1 MNQVLEDFLSNHP
14 GRDFTRRGLR
24 LHYIDEGQGEPVVM
38 VHGNPTWSFL
48 YRRLIDSL
56 RGSHRVIVPDH
67 IGCGRSEK
75 PDDSRYS
82 YTLKSRVDDLEALLE
97 SLGLDRDITLIL
109 HDWGG
114 MIGMAYAARHPERI
128 ARLVVTNTAAF
139 HNPESKPLPRVLA
152 FCRRSSLAAGLV
164 RGANAFC
171 LGTAL
176 IGCKRTKMSRDL
188 REAYLYPY
196 NSWSNRIAVLRFVQ
210 DIPLA
215 QGDPSYDL
223 VSWVQERLQ
232 LLVSIPMLIL
242 WGMKDFVFDHHFL
255 EEWQRRFPAAE
266 VHRFAQAGHY
276 LFEDEADSI
285 DALVQQFLLAEPAIR
300 EPVG

>member
-1 MNQVLEDFLSNHP
+1 VNQVLEDFLSNHP

-24 LHYIDEGQGEPVVM
+24 LHFIDEGQGEPVVM

-48 YRRLIDSL
+48 YRNLIESL

-139 HNPESKPLPRVLA
+139 HNPASKPLPRVLA
-152 FCRRSSLAAGLV
+152 FCRSSLLAAGLV

-210 DIPLA
+210 DIPLRP
-215 QGDPSYDL
+215 GDPSYDL